1 MNKIVISSIR
11 SNAGKTSII
20 AGIISSI
27 KNKKFAYA
35 KPLGDRLIY
44 RRKKSWDYDASLMVN
59 LLGREGELES
69 RYEKITLGFDH
80 SKLRYMYDEAGIK
93 KALADIVNEIGGNND
108 VLFIES
114 GSDLTSGSYLNLD
127 PVSMAKYIDGKLV
140 IVVNG
145 SSDSVLDDIRFIE
158 RYMNIKDVNFGGV
171 IVNKV
176 NDIEAFETTHAPVI
190 KDMGIEIL
198 GAIPYKEQLTYFT
211 VEFLAEKLL
220 ARVLAGEQ
228 KLKNIVKNIII
239 GALSTTDPNKNP
251 LFVKPSLNK
260 ENQLMITG
268 GDRSDMILAAL
279 ERDTI
284 GIVLTNDIVPP
295 QLIIARA
302 KERGVP
308 LLLVSTDTYKTAKM
322 IDDIEAL
329 LRKDDAEK
337 IKLLSQLIEKYTKV
351 KEIIK

>member
-11 SNAGKTSII
+11 GNAGKTSII

-69 RYEKITLGFDH
+69 RFEKITLGFDH
-80 SKLRYMYDEAGIK
+80 SKLRYMYDEAGTK
-93 KALADIVNEIGGNND
+93 KALADIVSEIGGNND

-114 GSDLTSGSYLNLD
+114 GRDLMSGAYLNLD
-127 PVSMAKYIDGKLV
+127 ALSMAKYIDGKLV
-140 IVVNG
+140 IVVSG
-145 SSDSVLDDIRFIE
+145 DSDTILDDIKFIE
-158 RYMNIKDVNFGGV
+158 KYIKIKDNNFGGL
-171 IVNKV
+171 IINKV
-176 NDIEAFETTHAPVI
+176 NDADSFENTCVPAI
-190 KDMGIEIL
+190 KDMGIDIL
-198 GAIPYKEQLTYFT
+198 GVIPYKEQLTYFT

-220 ARVLAGEQ
+220 ARVVAGEEN
-228 KLKNIVKNIII
+228 LKNIVKNIII
-239 GALSTTDPNKNP
+239 GAMSTADPNKNP
-251 LFVKPSLNK
+251 LFVRPSLNR
-260 ENQLMITG
+260 ENQLMITA

-284 GIVLTNDIVPP
+284 GIILTNDIVPP
-295 QLIIARA
+295 QLIVAKA

-308 LLLVSTDTYKTAKM
+308 VLLVGTDTFKTAK
-322 IDDIEAL
+322 
-329 LRKDDAEK
+329 
-337 IKLLSQLIEKYTKV
+337 SN
-351 KEIIK
+351 